1 MGTPP
6 TSIHTQT
13 FDVIVIGAGAMGSA
27 AAYHLAKD
35 GQRVLLLEQF
45 RIGHARGSSHGG
57 SRIIR
62 YAHESIELTRM
73 MPATFDLWRQLEQ
86 ESGRSLIQLT
96 GGLYFGLAS
105 DPFFDSTQQAL
116 QTLGFPY
123 QMLSANAVR
132 QAFPQFRLRDEW
144 VALEQAQTGIVAATR
159 SVETMVAQ
167 AVRHG
172 ALVQEDCKVLA
183 VAAEGDHVVVRIA
196 GQGSET
202 TRRARQ
208 VIITAGPWARQLLEP
223 ALDVRLPLTPTHQQI
238 AYFAVEK
245 PADYAIGRFPTYV
258 FFDGGPGL
266 YGFPIY
272 EHPGY
277 VKVAMELV
285 DTPVDPDAVG
295 VVDQEVLAQ
304 LSAAV
309 ADLLVGVNP
318 QPALVE
324 TCRYTE
330 TPTRDFIIDRHPHHP
345 QILFAAG
352 FSGRGFK
359 HAIAIGRLLADLAQS
374 EPDVYTSEFW
384 LPSFALNNFINKVT
398 G

>member
-13 FDVIVIGAGAMGSA
+13 IDVIVIGAGAMGSA

-45 RIGHARGSSHGG
+45 RIGHTRGSSHGG

-86 ESGRSLIQLT
+86 ESGTSLVQLT

-123 QMLSANAVR
+123 QMLSADAVR

-159 SVETMVAQ
+159 SVETMIAQ

-245 PADYAIGRFPTYV
+245 PADYTIGRFPTYV

-272 EHPGY
+272 EQPGY

-285 DTPVDPDAVG
+285 DTPVDPDAVS

-330 TPTRDFIIDRHPHHP
+330 TPTRNFIIDRHPHHP

-374 EPDVYTSEFW
+374 EPGVYPSEFW
-384 LPSFALNNFINKVT
+384 LPSFALHNFINKAT